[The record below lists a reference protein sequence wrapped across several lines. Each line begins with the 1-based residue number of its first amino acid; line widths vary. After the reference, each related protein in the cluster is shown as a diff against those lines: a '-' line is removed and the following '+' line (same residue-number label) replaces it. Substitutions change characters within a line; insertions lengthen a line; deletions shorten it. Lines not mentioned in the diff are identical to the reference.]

1 MTTQPVKHLLI
12 APPLI
17 FFALLSVVPIVFTVR
32 LSLMDVSIGGGGSW
46 VGVDNYIQAFNDTSF
61 RRSYL
66 NTVLYVVIGVT
77 IQYVLGLGLA
87 LLVNGLTRGQRIV
100 RLIIL
105 LPLML
110 APLIIGFV
118 WQTLFDTRYGP
129 LNVWSRALGVGTIEW
144 LTEPVLAFVS
154 IILVDTW
161 QWTPFMFLILFA
173 GLRSLPTEPFEA
185 ARVDGASGW
194 RVFWDMTFPM
204 LIPASLAAILLK
216 AIQTFKLFD
225 IVFFMTGGGPGSAT
239 STVTLSAYTTAL
251 QSGNIGYGAAMTVV
265 LLLTVIVV
273 SAILLIGVGLAMSRA
288 NASGK
293 AALKRLSEKPVSGG
307 VADEI

>member
-66 NTVLYVVIGVT
+66 NTVLYVVVGVT

-273 SAILLIGVGLAMSRA
+273 SAVLLIGVGLAMSRA

-307 VADEI
+307 VAE

>member
-1 MTTQPVKHLLI
+1 MRTQPVKHLLI

-32 LSLMDVSIGGGGSW
+32 LSLMNVSIGSSGSW
-46 VGVDNYIQAFNDTSF
+46 VGVDNYVQAFSDSSF

-77 IQYVLGLGLA
+77 IQYVLGLVLA
-87 LLVNGLTRGQRIV
+87 LLVNGLTHGQRIV

-129 LNVWSRALGVGTIEW
+129 LNVWSRALGGGTIEW
-144 LTEPVLAFVS
+144 LTEPGLAFVS
-154 IILVDTW
+154 ILLVDTW

-225 IVFFMTGGGPGSAT
+225 IVYFMTGGGPGSAT

-251 QSGNIGYGAAMTVV
+251 QSGDIGYGAAMTVV

-273 SAILLIGVGLAMSRA
+273 SAVLLIGVGLAMSRTHG
-288 NASGK
+288 SGT
-293 AALKRLSEKPVSGG
+293 AALKRLAEKPVSGG